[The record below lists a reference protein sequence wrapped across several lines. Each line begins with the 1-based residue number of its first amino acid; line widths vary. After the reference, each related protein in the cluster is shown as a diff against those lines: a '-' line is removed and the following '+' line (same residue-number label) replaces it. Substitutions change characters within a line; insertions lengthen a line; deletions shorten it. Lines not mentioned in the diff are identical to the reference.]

1 MDCMQAASCLY
12 LEMTIPIS
20 GGCMM
25 MYRSLDAASIPLT
38 CFGKCLWD
46 GYVCRTI
53 LLHLSEKICQGC
65 FVEVTFAEPQHF
77 AVIQWTLLNHPN
89 HDLIFWIEV
98 EGFCGIF

>member
-20 GGCMM
+20 GGWMM

-53 LLHLSEKICQGC
+53 LLYLSEKICQGC
-65 FVEVTFAEPQHF
+65 FLEEDICRTS
-77 AVIQWTLLNHPN
+77 TLCRNSKDATESPKSRPDIL
-89 HDLIFWIEV
+89 D
-98 EGFCGIF
+98 